1 MRKTDG
7 MYVLEMRDETFG
19 LGKWTSSDTRA
30 LFTGIAKEH
39 MRNLEEMNVN
49 SLCTYIV
56 WGISL
61 YEIHKWR
68 DINVEKEEKG
78 GVDFRKDLLI
88 WR

>member
-39 MRNLEEMNVN
+39 MRNLEEMNIN

-56 WGISL
+56 
-61 YEIHKWR
+61 
-68 DINVEKEEKG
+68 
-78 GVDFRKDLLI
+78 
-88 WR
+88 

>member
-39 MRNLEEMNVN
+39 MRNLEEMNIN

-56 WGISL
+56 KFPPFQLIFSL
-61 YEIHKWR
+61 FL
-68 DINVEKEEKG
+68 
-78 GVDFRKDLLI
+78 DFVLYMYKKNL
-88 WR
+88 